1 MTTWLN
7 TLKLKG
13 YDEQTIFM
21 RYLDGTIIENENLA
35 TTKTILERAE
45 YLTKMHEFY
54 NNLW

>member
-1 MTTWLN
+1 MTTWIN

-45 YLTKMHEFY
+45 FLNKMTDFY